1 MDIDTDTLT
10 GILAS
15 VSTLATVG
23 LSGVVAHFRRLL
35 APLRG
40 RGEIRVVLLCR
51 PQHREAVAAQRE
63 ELLALGYRQVT
74 LTHAAAAA
82 AAADVVALW
91 LPEPATD
98 AVTVGRRT
106 SSRSAT
112 CNWLR
117 PARVRISIRR
127 FPRASRSACRP
138 LSWTRVN
145 GRNLPPYGLGDR
157 AYGCADAHR
166 TVILTCGPVK
176 RTFSGSAATDAQETR
191 HGRLQARPLSC
202 HRPCR

>member
-91 LPEPATD
+91 LPEPAT
-98 AVTVGRRT
+98 AAATVDE
-106 SSRSAT
+106 
-112 CNWLR
+112 LR
-117 PARVRISIRR
+117 LA
-127 FPRASRSACRP
+127 AP
-138 LSWTRVN
+138 LSYILLYTQDRLAVN
-145 GRNLPPYGLGDR
+145 IDERSMLSNHTLRWLGDLDLVTGR
-157 AYGCADAHR
+157 W
-166 TVILTCGPVK
+166 
-176 RTFSGSAATDAQETR
+176 ATR
-191 HGRLQARPLSC
+191 RR
-202 HRPCR
+202 